1 MLITNDMEPA
11 VGDVFVLWSVGRS
24 VGWIKENGERE
35 CDGDQPKPVVFSG
48 DLV

>member
-11 VGDVFVLWSVGRS
+11 VGDVFVLWS